1 MWTRTDGPSAW
12 HDAPVDERGKEDDVT
27 DTMTQAKPFDMALVQ
42 RGARLRRS
50 PFFEATQRYGP
61 KGFTVYNH
69 TLFPTNF
76 DDFDEEYRHLLEH
89 VTLWDVAVERNV
101 EVTGP
106 DGFRFAQLL
115 TCRDLSTCEVG
126 QGKYVLITAPDG
138 GILNDPVMLRIDQN
152 TFWFALADSDVLF
165 YAFGLAVGAG
175 LDVQVREID
184 AAPLQIQGPK
194 SKDVV
199 RDLLGDEILDLR
211 YYWFSRTKVDGIPVV
226 ITRTGWT
233 SEVGYEVYLL
243 DPARGTDLWERIM
256 EAGRPYEIRPTGP
269 SDIRRIE
276 GGIFNYRADMD
287 WTNNPFEMGLNRLV
301 DLDMDADFMGKD
313 ALRRI
318 RDQGVSQRIV
328 GVEIAGDRLEMNTT
342 KWPVRSNRERVGSVT
357 SAIYSPRL
365 ERNIGFAWVP
375 VELSELGT
383 TVRVETP
390 DGERDAT
397 VVDMPFVDP
406 GKQIPKS

>member
-1 MWTRTDGPSAW
+1 MS
-12 HDAPVDERGKEDDVT
+12 
-27 DTMTQAKPFDMALVQ
+27 TQVETQPFDMALVQ

-69 TLFPTNF
+69 TLFPTNY
-76 DDFDEEYRHLLEH
+76 DDFEAEYRHLLEH

-138 GILNDPVMLRIDQN
+138 GILNDPVMLRLDEN

-165 YAFGLAVGAG
+165 YAFGLAARAG
-175 LDVQVREID
+175 LDVQLREVD

-199 RDLLGDEILDLR
+199 RDLFAEEILELK
-211 YYWFSRTKVDGIPVV
+211 YYRFTRTEVDGIPVIV
-226 ITRTGWT
+226 TRTGWT

-243 DPARGTDLWERIM
+243 DPDRGFDLWERIM
-256 EAGRPYEIRPTGP
+256 EAGRPHQIRPTGP
-269 SDIRRIE
+269 VDIRRIE

-287 WTNNPFEMGLNRLV
+287 WTNNPYELGLDRLV
-301 DLDMDADFMGKD
+301 DLDMEAEFMGKE

-318 RDQGVSQRIV
+318 KEEGVSRKIV
-328 GVEIAGDRLEMNTT
+328 GVEISGDRLEMNETR
-342 KWPVRSNRERVGSVT
+342 WPVEADGRRVGDVT

-365 ERNIGFAWVP
+365 EKNIGFAWVP
-375 VELSELGT
+375 VDLSDEGT
-383 TVRVETP
+383 QVTVETP
-390 DGERDAT
+390 DGIREAT
-397 VVDMPFVDP
+397 VASLPFVDP
-406 GKQIPKS
+406 GKRIPKS

>member
-1 MWTRTDGPSAW
+1 VNGRTS
-12 HDAPVDERGKEDDVT
+12 
-27 DTMTQAKPFDMALVQ
+27 TQAKPFDMTQVQ

-69 TLFPTNF
+69 TLFPTHF
-76 DDFDEEYRHLLEH
+76 DDFEAEYRHLLEH

-106 DGFRFAQLL
+106 DGARFAQLL
-115 TCRDLSTCEVG
+115 TCRDLSTCAVG

-138 GILNDPVMLRIDQN
+138 GILNDPVMLRIDED
-152 TFWFALADSDVLF
+152 TFWFALADSDILF
-165 YAFGLAVGAG
+165 YALGLAAHAG
-175 LDVQVREID
+175 MDVRISEVD

-199 RDLLGDEILDLR
+199 RDLFGEGILDLR
-211 YYWFSRTKVDGIPVV
+211 YYWFTRTSVDGIECLV
-226 ITRTGWT
+226 TRTGWT

-243 DPARGTDLWERIM
+243 DPARGDDLWERIM

-269 SDIRRIE
+269 VDIRRIE
-276 GGIFNYRADMD
+276 GGIFNYRCDMD
-287 WTNNPFEMGLNRLV
+287 WTTNPYELGLDRLV
-301 DLDMDADFMGKD
+301 DLDMEGEFMGKE

-318 RDQGVSQRIV
+318 RDQGVSRKMV
-328 GVEIAGDRLEMNTT
+328 GVEINGERLDMNPT
-342 KWPVRSNRERVGSVT
+342 KWPVSADGDAVGTVT
-357 SAIYSPRL
+357 SAVWSPRL
-365 ERNIGFAWVP
+365 ERNIGFAWVRIGMS
-375 VELSELGT
+375 SEGT
-383 TVRVETP
+383 SLRVDTSE
-390 DGERDAT
+390 GVRDAK
-397 VVDMPFVDP
+397 VVPMPFVDP

>member
-1 MWTRTDGPSAW
+1 LSA
-12 HDAPVDERGKEDDVT
+12 
-27 DTMTQAKPFDMALVQ
+27 FDMSQVQ

-50 PFFEATQRYGP
+50 PFFEATQRHGP

-69 TLFPTNF
+69 TLFPTHY
-76 DDFDEEYRHLLEH
+76 DDFEAEYRHLLEH

-101 EVTGP
+101 EVSGP

-115 TCRDLSTCEVG
+115 TCRDLSPCAVG

-138 GILNDPVMLRIDQN
+138 GILNDPVMLRLDEN
-152 TFWFALADSDVLF
+152 TFWFALADSDVLL
-165 YAFGLAVGAG
+165 YAFGVAAHAG
-175 LDVQVREID
+175 LDVEVREVD
-184 AAPLQIQGPK
+184 AAPLQIQGPR

-199 RDLLGDEILDLR
+199 RDLFGPDILDLR
-211 YYWFSRTKVDGIPVV
+211 YYWFTRTEVDGIPVIV
-226 ITRTGWT
+226 TRTGWT

-243 DPARGTDLWERIM
+243 DPERGVDLWGRIM
-256 EAGRPYEIRPTGP
+256 EAGRPHQIRPTGP

-287 WTNNPFEMGLNRLV
+287 WTTNPYELGLDRLV
-301 DLDMDADFMGKD
+301 DLDMDAEFMGKD

-318 RDQGVSQRIV
+318 RDRGVDRKMV
-328 GVEIAGDRLEMNTT
+328 GVEIAGDRLEMNEIP
-342 KWPVRSNRERVGSVT
+342 WPVDSDGRRVGTVT

-365 ERNIGFAWVP
+365 QRNIGFAWVP
-375 VELSELGT
+375 VELSDLGSGLS
-383 TVRVETP
+383 VETA
-390 DGERDAT
+390 DGRRDAT
-397 VVDMPFVDP
+397 VVRMPFVDP